1 MGNYNRQ
8 GLSALGAEDIGLVIS
23 YWGWALGG
31 DDGASTSDTQSLHR
45 IYPAYAPF
53 E

>member
-8 GLSALGAEDIGLVIS
+8 GLSALVAEDIGLVIS
-23 YWGWALGG
+23 YWGGALGG
-31 DDGASTSDTQSLHR
+31 DDGAGTIDTRSLHR
-45 IYPAYAPF
+45 FYPAYAPF